1 MREII
6 KNYRLWLCIAS
17 KPTFLITNV
26 LYILYEEK
34 LILKKTVWGFV
45 QVSLSTFTVF
55 FSEQARDD
63 VEELKGTI
71 YFNLS
76 SVDSSS

>member
-1 MREII
+1 MQEII

-17 KPTFLITNV
+17 KHTFLITNA

-34 LILKKTVWGFV
+34 LFLKKIVRGFV

-76 SVDSSS
+76 SMDSSS